1 MIVGILILSGILKP
15 SPNITSETD
24 LLLDLQWMVPGQAGV
39 LGESAVRVVEEVG
52 GGGTAAALLLSTGVD
67 PVLGRL
73 SRLMSAGMVAAMVGI
88 TSYQVIFRDVCR
100 YLDA

>member
-24 LLLDLQWMVPGQAGV
+24 LLPDLQWMVPGQAGV
-39 LGESAVRVVEEVG
+39 LGESAVRAVEEVG

-73 SRLMSAGMVAAMVGI
+73 SRLLSAGMVAAMVGI
-88 TSYQVIFRDVCR
+88 TS
-100 YLDA
+100 

>member
-24 LLLDLQWMVPGQAGV
+24 LLPDLQWMVPGQVGV

-67 PVLGRL
+67 LVLGRL
-73 SRLMSAGMVAAMVGI
+73 SRLMSAGMVTAMVGI
-88 TSYQVIFRDVCR
+88 TS
-100 YLDA
+100 

>member
-39 LGESAVRVVEEVG
+39 LGESAVKAVEEVG
-52 GGGTAAALLLSTGVD
+52 GGGTAAARLLSTGVD
-67 PVLGRL
+67 LVLGRL
-73 SRLMSAGMVAAMVGI
+73 SRLMSAGMVTAMVGI
-88 TSYQVIFRDVCR
+88 TS
-100 YLDA
+100 

>member
-24 LLLDLQWMVPGQAGV
+24 LLPDLQWMVPGQVGV

-67 PVLGRL
+67 LVLGRL

-88 TSYQVIFRDVCR
+88 TS
-100 YLDA
+100 

>member
-24 LLLDLQWMVPGQAGV
+24 LLPDLQWMVPGQVGV

-88 TSYQVIFRDVCR
+88 TS
-100 YLDA
+100 